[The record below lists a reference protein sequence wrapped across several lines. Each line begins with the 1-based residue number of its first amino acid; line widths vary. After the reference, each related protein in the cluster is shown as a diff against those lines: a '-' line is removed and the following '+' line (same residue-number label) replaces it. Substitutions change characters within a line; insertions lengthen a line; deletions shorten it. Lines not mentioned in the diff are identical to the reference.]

1 MSGYEVVEFQA
12 VKTITETKSHV
23 ILGYSLLTKICTYKY
38 VTLSLKEILH

>member
-23 ILGYSLLTKICTYKY
+23 ILGDSLFYSIN
-38 VTLSLKEILH
+38 